1 MVDNFKLK
9 ASILYAHIKM
19 NMMDIL
25 KENVKYELSIKQ
37 NFDTACWSYQMNTH
51 THKIYMG
58 DCALDRTK
66 EEFKD
71 YDRAVLSYMVHEAGH
86 SLYTT
91 KDLGKL
97 SRRLKE
103 EGIDFKLY
111 NLFEDAKIEHRIRE
125 DYPFKFNWTLFE
137 DIPEDTPVERP
148 TTTFFK
154 IIQTENTQI
163 FDVPYF
169 EKVKEF
175 YHQTIKTK
183 NDDELIS
190 VIKKWLLD
198 FPNEKTPEMN
208 KGMNND
214 KENKKPSSANGN
226 QINLED
232 LSDLEISS
240 LLQTD
245 EDFTEDF
252 ENGCITVV
260 GDMKEELNQLENEL
274 NSKNSDNSIKHLIPV
289 EASENEELETSTS
302 NILFTEDTPIN
313 LDKIFHNKLLDA
325 EQRLQRILLTPEN
338 TKINSSRPDVKF
350 NIKGAIQYKSGNAQA
365 KPYKAMVD
373 EEYEFNKKKVFIL
386 MDGSGSM
393 SGLPQK
399 NMLTF
404 CTVVNRLSNQ
414 NLFDGFLVGSKI
426 SDDDKA
432 ISQGY
437 KLPVKEGLITSFNC
451 DAGGEGLGYAL
462 NLNMKEINQS
472 DYVFVL
478 TDGNINDMD
487 LKFLKRKNKEAY
499 DKTIGI
505 YMGNSAFANREGL
518 SEWFNKIICEKRF
531 EDVIEKIVE
540 LLDPRANAI
549 NILKGLEVAEKNTLK
564 YSAEPEEDFVM
575 SSPTR

>member
-1 MVDNFKLK
+1 MIDNFKLSD
-9 ASILYAHIKM
+9 AILYAHIRM

-25 KENVKYELSIKQ
+25 KENVRYELSIKQ

-58 DCALDRTK
+58 DGALDRTK
-66 EEFKD
+66 EDFKD

-97 SRRLKE
+97 SKKLKE

-111 NLFEDAKIEHRIRE
+111 NLFEDAKIEHKIRE

-137 DIPEDTPVERP
+137 DIPEDSPIERP
-148 TTTFFK
+148 STTFFK

-183 NDDELIS
+183 NDEDLIS

-198 FPNEKTPEMN
+198 FPNETTPEIN
-208 KGMNND
+208 KGMDNNNQKD
-214 KENKKPSSANGN
+214 KNSSSTNEN

-245 EDFTEDF
+245 EDFAEDF
-252 ENGCITVV
+252 ENGCTTVI

-274 NSKNSDNSIKHLIPV
+274 NSKKDDNSVKYLTPV
-289 EASENEELETSTS
+289 VASENEELETSNST
-302 NILFTEDTPIN
+302 ILFTEDLPIDM
-313 LDKIFHNKLLDA
+313 DKIFHNKLLDA

-338 TKINSSRPDVKF
+338 TKINSARPDVKF

-373 EEYEFNKKKVFIL
+373 EDYEFNKKRVFIL

-393 SGLPQK
+393 SGLPEK

-404 CTVVNRLSNQ
+404 CTVVNRLANQ
-414 NLFDGFLVGSKI
+414 NLFEGFLVGSKV

-437 KLPVKEGLITSFNC
+437 KLPVKEGLITSFDC

-462 NLNMKEINQS
+462 NLHMRDITKS
-472 DYVFVL
+472 DYIFVL

-487 LKFLKRKNKEAY
+487 LKFLKKRNKEAY

-518 SEWFNKIICEKRF
+518 SEWFNKIICEKKF

-549 NILKGLEVAEKNTLK
+549 NILKGLEVAESNVFKHT
-564 YSAEPEEDFVM
+564 EPEEDFEI
-575 SSPTR
+575 SSPLR